1 MRVLVVED
9 EGRLASAVA
18 RGLEDAGFTVTLAD
32 DGSVGYQMGRDLELD
47 VIVLDLMLPGLSGLE
62 VCTRLRADGVW
73 TPILVLTAKDQES
86 DETDSLDSGADD
98 YLRKPFSLSVLV
110 ARCRALARRGP
121 VQLPAEVR
129 VGDLVLDPRRRSV
142 RRGPVHVPVS
152 RREFALVE
160 YLARNVDKICSKEE
174 ILEAVWGAERRR
186 DPNVVEVYVGYLRRK
201 LDEPFG
207 VESLITV
214 RGRGYVLRSGA

>member
-9 EGRLASAVA
+9 EGRLASALA
-18 RGLEDAGFTVTLAD
+18 RGLEEAGFGVTLAH
-32 DGSVGYQMGRDLELD
+32 DGSDGYHMGRDLELD

-73 TPILVLTAKDQES
+73 TPILVLTAKDRES

-129 VGDLVLDPRRRSV
+129 VGDLILDPRRRSV
-142 RRGPVHVPVS
+142 RRGPVRVPVS
-152 RREFALVE
+152 RREFALAE

-174 ILEAVWGAERRR
+174 ILEAVWGLDRAR